1 MAYLSTPLPTKSNP
15 LAGFFGNLFSA
26 LVRIAESN
34 TRFTAVEKLQQL
46 SDEELAAKGIRRE
59 DIVRHVYRDVLY
71 I

>member
-1 MAYLSTPLPTKSNP
+1 MAYVSTPLPAKRNP
-15 LAGFFGNLFSA
+15 FAGFLNGFYST

-34 TRFTAVEKLQQL
+34 TRFAEVEKLQRL
-46 SDEELAAKGIRRE
+46 TDEELSAKGIRRE